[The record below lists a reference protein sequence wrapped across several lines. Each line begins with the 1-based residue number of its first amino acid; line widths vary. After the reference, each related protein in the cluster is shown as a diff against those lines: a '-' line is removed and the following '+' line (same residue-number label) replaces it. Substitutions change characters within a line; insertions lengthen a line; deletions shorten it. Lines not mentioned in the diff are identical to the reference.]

1 MQTQPGRKG
10 IMQLQTI
17 TPAYRRFLEA
27 GLWLLAILVAS
38 TWYTRAQAAPV
49 IAPVTGEIQFITI
62 NNPADH
68 WSGGTIVVGGTIV
81 TIPRNLLIDL
91 PRRIPL
97 AWTSLIDIMG
107 TRSHFNELYDTPD
120 ERSVVRYLTTD
131 QNNPGSLLVSLSAA
145 RENARTIREIMP
157 RVAFEYI
164 NDLFLYAK
172 DRASISTSRSRTS
185 ETMDGVMRRVQHIAG
200 FLSGTMVHGDTW
212 SFLRIGEFLERAD
225 MTTRIIDVRSVD
237 MLEQTD
243 GLEPY
248 SQLQWRSVLRSLHA
262 LQAYQLAV
270 QEPIQQPLV
279 QQFLFKN
286 QDLPRSL
293 AYCTSRIR
301 SSLRSLPRNQK
312 PMTAINRVIRYL
324 ESVEVSTLKGAELHA
339 FIDDCQLRLA
349 QLDREIDRTYFH
361 ARLRVAQEQ
370 TQSQS

>member
-1 MQTQPGRKG
+1 MS
-10 IMQLQTI
+10 
-17 TPAYRRFLEA
+17 
-27 GLWLLAILVAS
+27 LLSRVAERIYWS
-38 TWYTRAQAAPV
+38 ARYFERAETTSRLARV
-49 IAPVTGEIQFITI
+49 YG
-62 NNPADH
+62 
-68 WSGGTIVVGGTIV
+68 
-81 TIPRNLLIDL
+81 NLLLDL
-91 PRRIPL
+91 PRQAGLKWDLLIRITGCAELYQHLHPSPGADTAERFFVADRNNPSSVRSSL
-97 AWTSLIDIMG
+97 AHARESVRTTRDIVPSEAW
-107 TRSHFNELYDTPD
+107 RSINELCMHVNQELDAETSHRRRYGIHSTVVEGCQQISGLLADTMSHD
-120 ERSVVRYLTTD
+120 
-131 QNNPGSLLVSLSAA
+131 
-145 RENARTIREIMP
+145 
-157 RVAFEYI
+157 
-164 NDLFLYAK
+164 
-172 DRASISTSRSRTS
+172 
-185 ETMDGVMRRVQHIAG
+185 
-200 FLSGTMVHGDTW
+200 SGYQ
-212 SFLRIGEFLERAD
+212 FFRIGRGMERAD

-286 QDLPRSL
+286 ENLPRSL

-312 PMTAINRVIRYL
+312 PLTAINRVIRFL
-324 ESVEVSTLKGAELHA
+324 ESVEVSTLKGAHLHA